1 MRTFGWVV
9 GISLG
14 CVAGVALLWSSASWT
29 PAEKGLATVVW
40 PGGMAPAFLLVTAA
54 GVVCEQTVGEPEA
67 CAGFTLPL
75 WLGIPVLIGSVA
87 APLIVAVLLLGRSS
101 VRRGSST
108 ATSSATP

>member
-1 MRTFGWVV
+1 MGTFGWVV

-87 APLIVAVLLLGRSS
+87 APLIVAVLLL
-101 VRRGSST
+101 
-108 ATSSATP
+108 P